1 VLHGMTVKVR
11 KESVVRTMCSEG
23 EGQVRGLMLNDR
35 RQL

>member
-11 KESVVRTMCSEG
+11 KDSAVRTMCSEG
-23 EGQVRGLMLNDR
+23 EGQARGLMLNDQ